1 MKGILHYR
9 TDDEAQRLQ
18 SGLHQRA
25 LTSSDPSEQS
35 LWPSHLRRADTQ
47 PPPTHSYS
55 LRAQDGRTAETDE
68 ALLFKMTDRTV
79 SAYICIM
86 CSYWTHNLNVASA
99 TLIPTES
106 HRTTLDK
113 RRWRHRQSPLNRCWK
128 YFSTGHDTTWY
139 TSATQWLQIQKQSCF
154 RGSILSAIPSV
165 FWSTLDPSEQFSLT
179 PIWTHWERGGK
190 SFFMHITVWPSQ
202 LEEFTA
208 TTVHRYSPYEY
219 IKKVL
224 S

>member
-1 MKGILHYR
+1 MAYIKRQTDMKGILHYR

-25 LTSSDPSEQS
+25 LTSSDPSGQS

-86 CSYWTHNLNVASA
+86 CSY
-99 TLIPTES
+99 
-106 HRTTLDK
+106 
-113 RRWRHRQSPLNRCWK
+113 
-128 YFSTGHDTTWY
+128 
-139 TSATQWLQIQKQSCF
+139 
-154 RGSILSAIPSV
+154 
-165 FWSTLDPSEQFSLT
+165 
-179 PIWTHWERGGK
+179 
-190 SFFMHITVWPSQ
+190 
-202 LEEFTA
+202 
-208 TTVHRYSPYEY
+208 
-219 IKKVL
+219 
-224 S
+224 

>member
-55 LRAQDGRTAETDE
+55 LRAQDGRTAETDNI
-68 ALLFKMTDRTV
+68 ALLFKMTYSTLQY
-79 SAYICIM
+79 SAYIRIM
-86 CSYWTHNLNVASA
+86 CSYWSHNLDVASA
-99 TLIPTES
+99 TLLPTEPR
-106 HRTTLDK
+106 RTTLDK
-113 RRWRHRQSPLNRCWK
+113 RSWHRQSPLNRCWK

-139 TSATQWLQIQKQSCF
+139 TSAKQWLQIEKQSCF

-165 FWSTLDPSEQFSLT
+165 FWSTLDQSKQFSLT

-190 SFFMHITVWPSQ
+190 AFSCMSQCGPSNWRNLQ
-202 LEEFTA
+202 CKCS
-208 TTVHRYSPYEY
+208 HSCPQ
-219 IKKVL
+219 VL
-224 S
+224 SI